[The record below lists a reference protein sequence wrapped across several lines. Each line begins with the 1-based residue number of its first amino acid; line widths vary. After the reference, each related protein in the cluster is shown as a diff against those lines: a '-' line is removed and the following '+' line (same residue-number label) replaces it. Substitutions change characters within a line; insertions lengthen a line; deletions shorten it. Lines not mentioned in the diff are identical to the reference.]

1 MHMAT
6 GSGGKMPARS
16 LMLVTLAVIKKISE
30 QKAGEVWETRLHTVG
45 GNVEHF
51 STGGSHQELAQH
63 QAVLLLN
70 TSSKEMKRMLK
81 RALPSVVTARSSTIA
96 KMGDGQASWSV
107 NMCVSGLQC
116 GQEQNTFHGGA

>member
-51 STGGSHQELAQH
+51 RTGGSHQELAQH